1 MLSLKFLYRLP
12 HPGVLELWR
21 STSRRLGLRQLGDY
35 PKLNRGSWSTF
46 KLRNIDLFF
55 GVGESSNGTIWV
67 ELYSHGEGYRRF
79 EEVFWRVVRHHD
91 LCSEAV
97 VLDDYGDSSGP
108 ILSFLGC
115 EPTPFD
121 LLTALLENCEAG
133 TRQIRAFALPTLS
146 DPDRWLLSARSLGL
160 RAWFSDRYL
169 FVDVRW
175 EMRGRL
181 RPVGVSSINLL

>member
-1 MLSLKFLYRLP
+1 MSLKVFYRLP
-12 HPGVLELWR
+12 LQDVLKLWR
-21 STSRRLGLRQLGDY
+21 STSQQLGLRQLGEY

-46 KLRNIDLFF
+46 KLRNIDLFS
-55 GVGESSNGTIWV
+55 GVGESSNGTVWV
-67 ELYSHGEGYRRF
+67 ELYSHGEGYKRF
-79 EEVFWRVVRHHD
+79 EEVFWRVFRQQD

-97 VLDDYGDSSGP
+97 LLDDDGDSSGP
-108 ILSFLGC
+108 ILSFLGR
-115 EPTPFD
+115 EPNPFD